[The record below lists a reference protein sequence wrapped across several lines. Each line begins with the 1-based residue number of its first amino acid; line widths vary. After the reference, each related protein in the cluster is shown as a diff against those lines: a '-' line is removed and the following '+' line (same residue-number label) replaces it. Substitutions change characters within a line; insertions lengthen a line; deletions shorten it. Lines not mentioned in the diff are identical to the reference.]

1 MRFQRSC
8 WRLNWTGGL
17 HPCPAGVS
25 KKFTDTMLDIL
36 VYLYES
42 FRMAELA
49 PDRDALEKRLFAAG
63 FEEADIN
70 AALDWYRSE
79 EHTSE
84 LQSHL
89 NLVCRLLLEKKNKDA
104 QHVSIDRTIT
114 GDVCRC

>member
-17 HPCPAGVS
+17 HPCPAGVT
-25 KKFTDTMLDIL
+25 KKLTDTMLDIL

-49 PDRDALEKRLFAAG
+49 PDRAALEKRLFAAG

-70 AALDWYRSE
+70 AALDWDA
-79 EHTSE
+79 
-84 LQSHL
+84 
-89 NLVCRLLLEKKNKDA
+89 NLSASASPERLAPACDPHYA
-104 QHVSIDRTIT
+104 PR
-114 GDVCRC
+114 